1 MIGLAELLA
10 KKAQYEHEKLFVEA
24 KISVVDEMIAEERAK
39 TAEEPITETEEVVE
53 ETTQQ
58 DESY

>member
-39 TAEEPITETEEVVE
+39 TAEEPIAETEEVVE